1 MNTMTKTVKVGNIKV
16 GGGNRI
22 SVQSMTNTDT
32 ADYQKTLAQII
43 ELERAGC
50 DIVRLAVGSDA
61 DVESCKKLIS
71 EVSVPLVADIQFD
84 YRIAIK
90 CAEIGFSKIRINPGN
105 IGGPE
110 RVKAVVDAC
119 KNAGI
124 PIRVG
129 VNSGSLDKDVYAAY
143 GNTPNALVESA
154 MKHVRQLE
162 DFGFDDIVVSVKA
175 SSVPLCV
182 RAYRLLSETT
192 DYPLHVGI
200 TESGGGES
208 ALLKSAVGIGSLLLD
223 GIGDTIRVSLS
234 DNPVEE
240 VYAAKK
246 ILRAAGID
254 KNFCEI
260 VSCPTCSR
268 CKYDLI
274 DIVREM
280 QDYVKDI
287 RIPMKIAVMGCV
299 VNGPGEAKDCDF
311 GVAGGGDKAVLF
323 EKGEIVK
330 TIPTDCV
337 IPELKRRIDVRISEY
352 INKK

>member
-1 MNTMTKTVKVGNIKV
+1 MTKTVKVGNILI

-32 ADYQKTLAQII
+32 SDYDSTLAQITQ
-43 ELERAGC
+43 LQSAGC
-50 DIVRLAVGSDA
+50 DIVRLAVSNDR
-61 DVESCKKLIS
+61 DVACCKKLV
-71 EVSVPLVADIQFD
+71 EHVGVPLVADIQFD
-84 YRIAIK
+84 YRLAIK

-105 IGGPE
+105 IGDNE
-110 RVKAVVDAC
+110 KVKAVVDAC
-119 KNAGI
+119 KSAHV

-129 VNSGSLDKDVYAAY
+129 VNFGSLDKDIYKKY
-143 GNTPNALVESA
+143 GNSPRALVESA
-154 MKHVRQLE
+154 MQHVALLE
-162 DFGFDDIVVSVKA
+162 KCGFDDIVISVKA
-175 SSVPLCV
+175 SSVDLCV
-182 RAYRLLSETT
+182 QAYRLLSVTT

-208 ALLKSAVGIGSLLLD
+208 AVLKSAIGIGSLLLD

-246 ILRAAGID
+246 ILRAVGKD
-254 KNFCEI
+254 KNYCEI

-274 DIVREM
+274 GTVKEM

-287 RIPMKIAVMGCV
+287 TVPMKIAIMGCV

-323 EKGEIVK
+323 ERGEIVK
-330 TIPTDCV
+330 TISLDDV
-337 IPELKRRIDVRISEY
+337 IPELKAKID
-352 INKK
+352 KKVKEFKK